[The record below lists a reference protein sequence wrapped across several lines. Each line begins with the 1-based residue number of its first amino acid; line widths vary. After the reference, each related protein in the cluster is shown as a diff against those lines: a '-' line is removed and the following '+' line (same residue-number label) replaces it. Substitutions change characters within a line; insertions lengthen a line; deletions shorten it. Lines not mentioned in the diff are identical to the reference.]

1 MPELIEVEFYRAA
14 LAPLIG
20 GLVEDV
26 QVADKNFT
34 RPKGSPP
41 EVFTQLVGESL
52 TATSRRGK
60 LLMLHF
66 GEGGSDGVHTGELTL
81 GMRFGMTGR
90 LLVDGT
96 GPIDKLEYASGR
108 DEPRWDRCVLNIG
121 GKRVAI
127 RDQRRLGS
135 VELDPN
141 PDLLGPEASTV
152 TGDELADTLSGR
164 TKAIKAVLLDQKLL
178 AGLGNL
184 LVDETLWSA
193 GIAPSRAAN
202 VFTLDETDALATTIR
217 ATVDQLT
224 QRGGSHTGDSFTA
237 RDSDATC
244 PRDGEPMRHDT
255 VGGRST
261 WWCPAHQR

>member
-1 MPELIEVEFYRAA
+1 MPELIEVEFYRTA
-14 LAPLIG
+14 LTPLIG
-20 GLVEDV
+20 GPVEAVHMHDE
-26 QVADKNFT
+26 NFT
-34 RPKGSPP
+34 RPKGTPT
-41 EVFTQLVGESL
+41 EVFSQLVGESL

-66 GEGGSDGVHTGELTL
+66 GEAGSAGVQTGELTL

-108 DEPRWDRCVLNIG
+108 DEPAWDRFVLVIG
-121 GKRVAI
+121 GRRVAI

-135 VELDPN
+135 VELDPD
-141 PDLLGPEASTV
+141 PEQLGPEASTV
-152 TGDELADTLSGR
+152 TAQGLTKVLSGR
-164 TKAIKAVLLDQKLL
+164 TKPIKAALLDQKLV

-193 GIAPSRAAN
+193 GVAPSRAAN
-202 VFTLDETDALATTIR
+202 DFSPDEVDALATAIR

-224 QRGGSHTGDSFTA
+224 QRGGSHTGDSFAA
-237 RDSDATC
+237 RDSDAVC

-255 VGGRST
+255 IGGRST
-261 WWCPAHQR
+261 WWCPAHQS